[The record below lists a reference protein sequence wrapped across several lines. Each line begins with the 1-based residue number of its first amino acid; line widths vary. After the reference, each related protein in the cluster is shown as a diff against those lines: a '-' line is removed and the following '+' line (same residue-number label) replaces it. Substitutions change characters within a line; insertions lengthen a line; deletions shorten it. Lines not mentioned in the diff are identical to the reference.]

1 MGKYKVGDKVRVRK
15 DLVVGAYYGG
25 QLFADDMERLC
36 GKKVTI
42 ESVRDEGVYR
52 IVEYDYNWTDE
63 MFEDI
68 NKPEYLA
75 NIARIVRNKETTV
88 IFWEDDTKTIVKLG
102 ENQTDSPEMAILWA
116 FFEKNSGLTKT
127 QAHKIMSK
135 LIDSIHNQNKK
146 KIELPKKKDFKIG
159 DKVRLL
165 SHGYTNAFEIG
176 EIYQIANIL
185 QYVDYNIVIKNEDSI
200 PGYVKPK
207 NIEKV

>member
-15 DLVVGAYYGG
+15 DLVVGVYYGDK
-25 QLFADDMERLC
+25 LFVEDMEKLC
-36 GKKVTI
+36 GQKVTI

-88 IFWEDDTKTIVKLG
+88 VFWEDDTKTIVKLG
-102 ENQTDSPEMAILWA
+102 ENQKDSPETAILWA
-116 FFEKNSGLTKT
+116 YFEKNSGLTKT
-127 QAHKIMSK
+127 QAHKTMTK
-135 LIDSIHNQNKK
+135 LIDSIHNQDKRQEK
-146 KIELPKKKDFKIG
+146 KIEIPKKKGTNFEVGEDG
-159 DKVRLL
+159 LL
-165 SHGYTNAFEIG
+165 S
-176 EIYQIANIL
+176 
-185 QYVDYNIVIKNEDSI
+185 YVNPE
-200 PGYVKPK
+200 